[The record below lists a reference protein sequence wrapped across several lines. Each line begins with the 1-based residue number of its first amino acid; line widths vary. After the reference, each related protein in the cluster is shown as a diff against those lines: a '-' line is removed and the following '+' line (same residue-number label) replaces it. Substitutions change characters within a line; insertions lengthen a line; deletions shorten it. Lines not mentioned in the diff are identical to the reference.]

1 MGKSV
6 GNYWDDWH
14 MALIL
19 AATPLGNPADA
30 SARLKTAIADAT
42 IIAAED
48 SRRFHRL
55 CSDIEVVFSA
65 RVLSFFEGNEDERTQ
80 EILVQLENGATVL
93 VVSDAGMPTISDPGF
108 RLMREAIARGIDVS
122 VIPGPSAVT
131 MAVALSGLPTDR
143 FSFEG
148 FPPRTSGARLAVFE
162 KLRHEERTM
171 VFFEAPHRL
180 GDSLSDAQ
188 IVFGSNRRG
197 AICREMTKH
206 YEETIRGTLAELCTW
221 ADTHEVL
228 GEITLVFEGAAT
240 DSASLTAEDMVSRVR
255 AFEQAGMDRKSAIA
269 SVATEFGI
277 AKRLVYAAVVDANKI
292 SK

>member
-1 MGKSV
+1 
-6 GNYWDDWH
+6 

-30 SARLKTAIADAT
+30 SARLKSAIADAT

-55 CSDIEVVFSA
+55 CSDIEVTFTA
-65 RVLSFFEGNEDERTQ
+65 RVVSFFEGNEDERTQ
-80 EILVQLENGATVL
+80 ELLAELESGSHVL

-108 RLMREAIARGIDVS
+108 RLLREAIARGLEVS

-143 FSFEG
+143 FTFEG
-148 FPPRTSGARLAVFE
+148 FPPRTAGARLATFE

-188 IVFGSNRRG
+188 SVFGTNRRA
-197 AICREMTKH
+197 AICREMTKR
-206 YEETIRGTLAELCTW
+206 YEETIRGDLAQLSTW
-221 ADTHEVL
+221 ADTNEVL
-228 GEITLVFEGAAT
+228 GEITLVIEGAT
-240 DSASLTAEDMVSRVR
+240 FDSATLTADQMVARVR
-255 AFEQAGMDRKSAIA
+255 EFEAAGMDRKGAIA
-269 SVATEFGI
+269 SVATEFAI
-277 AKRLVYAAVVDANKI
+277 AKRLVYAAVVDANKM

>member
-1 MGKSV
+1 
-6 GNYWDDWH
+6 

-30 SARLKTAIADAT
+30 SARLKSAIEDAT

-55 CSDIEVVFSA
+55 CSDIGVVFTA

-80 EILVQLENGATVL
+80 ELLAELESGAHVL
-93 VVSDAGMPTISDPGF
+93 VVSDAGMPTISDPGY
-108 RLMREAIARGIDVS
+108 RLMREAIARGLEVS
-122 VIPGPSAVT
+122 VVPGPSAVT

-143 FSFEG
+143 FTFEG

-162 KLRHEERTM
+162 KIRHEERTM

-188 IVFGSNRRG
+188 TVFGIERRG
-197 AICREMTKH
+197 AICREMTKT
-206 YEETIRGTLAELCTW
+206 YEETIRGTLSELSVW

-228 GEITLVFEGAAT
+228 GEITLVIEGAT
-240 DSASLTAEDMVSRVR
+240 FDSESLTADEMVARVR
-255 AFEQAGMDRKSAIA
+255 EFEAAGMDRKGAIA
-269 SVATEFGI
+269 SVAAEFGI
-277 AKRLVYAAVVDANKI
+277 AKRLVYAAVVDANKM